1 MHTLSLIYIISLVA
15 LRNLWL
21 HRVKT
26 LLMGGILAFG
36 TFLVVLGLSLLHD
49 IESSMKGGIIN
60 SVAGHLQ
67 VYSKKAKDPL
77 ALFGG
82 SFMGKEDLGEIENFA
97 PLKEVLTKH
106 PNVAEVV
113 PMGSEVA
120 LLGRGNESDEL
131 FDSLR
136 KSLKT
141 GNEDTLRDTIDQV
154 HYHLDELKREL
165 VERRKITAN
174 QESINEQIANL
185 EEARSPQFWTNFKL
199 HSEAKMQFLE
209 TKIAPLSGEKMPV
222 YLRYLGTDP
231 DLFQK
236 AFNKFK
242 IVEGHMIP
250 TGKRGILI
258 SHKFREKFLKLVPA
272 KLLDTLYTK
281 KVEARQNIAD
291 DAELTR
297 LAKQLSLQHEPILIR
312 LDKKDAR
319 NLKTKLEVYLASE
332 LKNLSNEK
340 SLSELLRS
348 FLVVNDENFTERHDW
363 FYKNIAPLVRLYE
376 ISPDENI
383 VLRSYT
389 KNGYVKTVQLH
400 VYGVYTFKGQEKSD
414 LAGAFNIVDLV
425 SFREL
430 YGQMTEQSLAEID
443 ELKKEIKGQDLA
455 VDNIENQIF
464 GEGAKIEGQ
473 ADTNSKKTKTIVDT
487 PIIAKKAVAEYFDPD
502 VLSRGVVI
510 NSAIFLKDEN
520 LIQQTQDEL
529 EKSLNPLDIQIVDWQ
544 KASGLI
550 GQFVEIV
557 RYVLI
562 FGVSIILLVALIIIN
577 NSLIVA
583 TFERTREI
591 GTLRSFGAQKAFIG
605 ALFSTE
611 AFFLSL
617 IASLIGSLIA
627 YLLILRLKFVGIPAP
642 HQVLVFLFSG
652 PRLFPHINARY
663 FLVGPCVVTLL
674 ALISSLYPALFAAQI
689 RPAQAMQEKE

>member
-1 MHTLSLIYIISLVA
+1 MHILSLSRIISLVA

-49 IESSMKGGIIN
+49 IETSMKGGIIN

-67 VYSKKAKDPL
+67 VYSKTAKDPL

-97 PLKEVLTKH
+97 PLKDVIMKH
-106 PNVAEVV
+106 PNVAELV
-113 PMGSEVA
+113 PMGSEFA

-136 KSLKT
+136 QALKA
-141 GNEDTLRDTIDQV
+141 GNEEHLRETIEQV

-165 VERRKITAN
+165 EERRKIAN
-174 QESINEQIANL
+174 NLESVDEQIANL
-185 EEARSPQFWTNFKL
+185 ETARSAQFWADFKL
-199 HSEAKMQFLE
+199 HAEEKMQFLE
-209 TKIAPLSGEKMPV
+209 TKIAPLSGEKTPV

-231 DLFQK
+231 DLFK
-236 AFNKFK
+236 RAFNKFK
-242 IVEGHMIP
+242 IVEGSMIP
-250 TGKRGILI
+250 TGKRGMLI
-258 SHKFREKFLKLVPA
+258 SYKFREKYLKLVPA

-281 KVEARQNIAD
+281 KVEAGQNIAD
-291 DAELTR
+291 DAELAR
-297 LAKQLSLQHEPILIR
+297 IAKQLSLQHVPILIR

-319 NLKTKLEVYLASE
+319 SLKTKLEVYLAPELRNHASE
-332 LKNLSNEK
+332 KN
-340 SLSELLRS
+340 LSELLQS
-348 FLVVNDENFTERHDW
+348 FLVVNDSNFVERHDW
-363 FYKNIAPLVRLYE
+363 FYKNIAPLVQLYE
-376 ISPDENI
+376 ISPGENI

-389 KNGYVKTVQLH
+389 KNGYVKSVQIH
-400 VYGVYTFKGQEKSD
+400 VYGVYTFSGQEKSD

-443 ELKKEIKGQDLA
+443 ELKKEIKGQELSIDH
-455 VDNIENQIF
+455 IEDQIF

-473 ADTNSKKTKTIVDT
+473 ADTKTKKTKAIVDNT
-487 PIIAKKAVAEYFDPD
+487 MIAKKAVAEYFDPE

-510 NSAIFLKDEN
+510 NSAIFLKDDK
-520 LIQQTQDEL
+520 LIKQTQEEL
-529 EKSLNPLDIQIVDWQ
+529 EKSLSPLNLQIVDWQ

-591 GTLRSFGAQKAFIG
+591 GTLRSFGTPKVFVG

-617 IASLIGSLIA
+617 LASFLGSLVA
-627 YLLILRLKFVGIPAP
+627 YLLLLRLRTVGIPAP
-642 HQVLVFLFSG
+642 HDVLVFLFSG
-652 PRLFPHINARY
+652 PRLYPHMNTRY
-663 FLVGPCVVTLL
+663 FLIGPFVVTAL

-689 RPAQAMQEKE
+689 KPAQAMQEKE